1 MIYCAILY
9 LIGELTMII
18 IMEHDATIEQT
29 NKVIKYIEDRGLK
42 TQLNHGEM
50 LNVIAV
56 IGDKHNINSENI
68 AAFDGVREVKK
79 IQEPYK
85 LVSRMAHP
93 EDTIIRFQNG
103 VKLGGLERPV
113 LMVGPCSVEKDYEG
127 LLQVARAAKEMGCQ
141 FLRGGAF
148 KPRTSPYDFQGLEE
162 KGLQYLAAA
171 REETGL
177 LVVTEVMDTMDIALL
192 CKYADVLQVG
202 ARNMQNF
209 KLLKALG
216 RIKKPVMIKRGPA
229 ATIKEFLLAAEYVV
243 SNGNPNVILCERG
256 VKGFDNQ
263 FTRNVLDIA
272 SIPVIRKYS
281 HLPIIVDPSH
291 ATGKR
296 YLIEPMG
303 KAALVAGAHGLMY
316 EVHHD
321 PDNAMCDG
329 AQSLSIPQFK
339 EVTKSLNKLIGRIDY
354 DNKNSK

>member
-1 MIYCAILY
+1 
-9 LIGELTMII
+9 MII
-18 IMEHDATIEQT
+18 VMEQNATKEQMERVT
-29 NKVIKYIEDRGLK
+29 KYIESRGMKSYIHKGDL
-42 TQLNHGEM
+42 

-56 IGDKHNINSENI
+56 IGNDININPENL
-68 AAFDGVREVKK
+68 AALDGVSTVKK

-85 LVSRMAHP
+85 LVSRTTHP
-93 EDTIIRFQNG
+93 EDTVITFPNG
-103 VKLGGLERPV
+103 VKIGGLEKPV
-113 LMVGPCSVEKDYEG
+113 LMVGPCSVEKDFDG
-127 LLQVARAAKEMGCQ
+127 LLKVATAAKEMGCQ

-162 KGLQYLAAA
+162 KGLEYLAAA
-171 REETGL
+171 REKTGL
-177 LVVTEVMDTMDIALL
+177 LVVTEVMDTMDIPLL

-216 RIKKPVMIKRGPA
+216 RIKKPVMIKRGGA

-243 SNGNPNVILCERG
+243 YNGNPNVILCERG
-256 VKGFDNQ
+256 IKGFDSQ
-263 FTRNVLDIA
+263 FARNVLDISA
-272 SIPVIRKYS
+272 VPIIRKIS

-291 ATGKR
+291 GTGKR

-316 EVHHD
+316 EIHHD

-329 AQSLSIPQFK
+329 AQSLNLDQFR

>member
-1 MIYCAILY
+1 
-9 LIGELTMII
+9 MII
-18 IMEHDATIEQT
+18 IMEHNATEEQI
-29 NKVIKYIEDRGLK
+29 NKVLDYIKGKGLK
-42 TQLNHGEM
+42 TGINNGET
-50 LNVIAV
+50 LKVIHV
-56 IGDKHNINSENI
+56 IGDRAAINTQNI
-68 AAFDGVREVKK
+68 AAFEGVREVKI

-85 LVSRMAHP
+85 LVSRIAHP
-93 EDTIIRFQNG
+93 EDTIIKFKNG
-103 VKLGGLERPV
+103 VKIGGLEKPV

-162 KGLQYLAAA
+162 KGLQYLANA

-192 CKYADVLQVG
+192 CKYADILQVG

-256 VKGFDNQ
+256 VKGFDSQ

-272 SIPVIRKYS
+272 AIPVIRKVS

-354 DNKNSK
+354 DNKNRK

>member
-1 MIYCAILY
+1 
-9 LIGELTMII
+9 MII
-18 IMEHDATIEQT
+18 VMEHNATQQQLDRIL
-29 NKVIKYIEDRGLK
+29 KYIDDRGMK
-42 TQLNHGEM
+42 THVNKGDV

-56 IGDKHNINSENI
+56 FGDKLTINPETIS
-68 AAFDGVREVKK
+68 AMDGVAAVKK

-85 LVSRMAHP
+85 LVSRQAHP
-93 EDTIIRFQNG
+93 EDTVIEFPNG
-103 VKLGGLERPV
+103 VKIGGLERPV

-127 LLQVARAAKEMGCQ
+127 LLQIARAAKEMGCQ

-162 KGLQYLAAA
+162 KGLQYLAKA
-171 REETGL
+171 RQETGL
-177 LVVTEVMDTMDIALL
+177 LIVTEVMDTMDISLI
-192 CKYADVLQVG
+192 CKYADILQVG

-243 SNGNPNVILCERG
+243 SNGNDNVILCERG
-256 VKGFDNQ
+256 IRGFDSE
-263 FTRNVLDIA
+263 FSRNVLDITA
-272 SIPVIRKYS
+272 VPIIRKYS
-281 HLPIIVDPSH
+281 HLPVIVDPSH
-291 ATGKR
+291 GTGKR

-316 EVHHD
+316 EIHQD
-321 PDNAMCDG
+321 PDNAMSDG
-329 AQSLSIPQFK
+329 AQSLNLDQFR
-339 EVTKSLNKLIGRIDY
+339 EVTRSLNKLIGRIDY